1 MIRVNIKYDGTD
13 YSIGG
18 REVDDIQAEID
29 AGLSSSEPRW
39 LHVNA
44 GEGQYQ
50 PARLLLTRGTSISL
64 LAVDEKRQGPEFGAG
79 LS

>member
-1 MIRVNIKYDGTD
+1 MNIKYGGSD

-18 REVDDIQAEID
+18 RGVDDIQSEID
-29 AGLSSSEPRW
+29 AGIASGHPAW

-50 PARLLLTRGTSISL
+50 PARLLLAPGVSIAL
-64 LAVDEKRQGPEFGAG
+64 IAVDEERQGPEFTHDPA
-79 LS
+79 